1 MVRTG
6 RKESWKTSHTV
17 GVDGGVDEVR
27 GSSPTPFGHR
37 NRSMFYNSYFVR
49 SNYFVKYVKWTD
61 FFFLN
66 IQSCVVVNGQVSTW
80 FQIGAVDK
88 AIPSPLVYIYGVRTF

>member
-17 GVDGGVDEVR
+17 DVDLGVDEVR

-37 NRSMFYNSYFVR
+37 SRSMFYNSYFVR
-49 SNYFVKYVKWTD
+49 SNYFVKYVKWTEI
-61 FFFLN
+61 FILKKSN
-66 IQSCVVVNGQVSTW
+66 LVLLST
-80 FQIGAVDK
+80 DK
-88 AIPSPLVYIYGVRTF
+88 SPLGSRYGL